1 MSDKGF
7 IMQPDG
13 DIVFVTVS
21 KYRMFYAHGEAGMDA
36 LHLYLHLIFTCRLQ
50 FTNTVKAHNIY
61 LQKGLHWGKER
72 TLKAKNLLFEFDLIK
87 QIERKNSKGQFEGT
101 YIIVKTTTSPFE
113 LKEYTL
119 AEVSGGLETGGLET
133 ADRQEETNALTN
145 NINALTNKEIPLE
158 SKEEKT
164 LIRRSDLFELFWRKY
179 GKPVGKQNTIKQW
192 NKRNEA
198 DRINILNSVENYT
211 DFRKDVKFRKDP
223 ERYIRDGIF
232 NDFITPA
239 TNAFKEYGTTI
250 DKPKF
255 REIGDKL

>member
-133 ADRQEETNALTN
+133 AVRQEETNALTN
-145 NINALTNKEIPLE
+145 NINALTNKQMLRKKNMSFKEPSLE
-158 SKEEKT
+158 DIKALVKE
-164 LIRRSDLFELFWRKY
+164 R
-179 GKPVGKQNTIKQW
+179 
-192 NKRNEA
+192 
-198 DRINILNSVENYT
+198 NYT
-211 DFRKDVKFRKDP
+211 FSSDDFFDYYNELNWHDKNGKKVSNWKLKALTWQKNQ
-223 ERYIRDGIF
+223 
-232 NDFITPA
+232 NDTPP
-239 TNAFKEYGTTI
+239 TNAFKEHGSI
-250 DKPKF
+250 IEKKPF
-255 REIGDKL
+255 REIGDKI